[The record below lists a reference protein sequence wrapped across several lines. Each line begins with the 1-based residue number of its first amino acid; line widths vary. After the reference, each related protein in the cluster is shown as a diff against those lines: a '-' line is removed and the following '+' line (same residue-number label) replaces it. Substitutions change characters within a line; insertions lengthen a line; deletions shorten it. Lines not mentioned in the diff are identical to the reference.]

1 MSLVQSDTAMKLEM
15 KLSVLLYEQTVT
27 NDEIK
32 CVDEIKSCKCTCL
45 KIDIVLFKNLIL
57 IIKKKIENEWIILIV
72 IIWIEIIRKWEC
84 VQN

>member
-32 CVDEIKSCKCTCL
+32 LVDEIKNCKCTCL
-45 KIDIVLFKNLIL
+45 KIDIVLFKNHLIL
-57 IIKKKIENEWIILIV
+57 ITKREKSRNRAHFFYSYRL
-72 IIWIEIIRKWEC
+72 
-84 VQN
+84 

>member
-45 KIDIVLFKNLIL
+45 KIDIVLFKNHLIL
-57 IIKKKIENEWIILIV
+57 IIKKKNRERMNYFNSYHL
-72 IIWIEIIRKWEC
+72 
-84 VQN
+84 N

>member
-45 KIDIVLFKNLIL
+45 KIDIVLFKNHYKNHY
-57 IIKKKIENEWIILIV
+57 KKEKSRTNELF
-72 IIWIEIIRKWEC
+72 
-84 VQN
+84 